1 MSKILVRT
9 AVILLVFAVCPAAA
23 QDWRRPD
30 PKAEP
35 WRDARLRLGPIFFNP
50 TFQIKDLGR
59 DDNVFNDTEDAARQD
74 LTGTLAMTSL
84 AGLQARS
91 FLFTAEQSN
100 SYTWYRTYTSE
111 RSVDGSLK
119 LIGQLRLGFIRPWV
133 GWERT
138 ETHARGGFEI
148 DARAGRETPSW
159 EAGSDLQ
166 LGWRLGLTGVYRK
179 SELKYAEGEFYD
191 GVNLAA
197 TLDRKSESIVGYGRL
212 ELTDWTSA
220 IGGVEHNRLRYTQA
234 TIRDSD
240 DIYYFGG
247 VESSTESPLGLNL
260 RAGWYEQRHKDPA
273 VIGFEGVVAN
283 GSMTFIVQDFMQV
296 SLGADRS
303 IGQSYEEIYPYY
315 IEQGGE
321 ARTTIRFSE
330 HFDLK
335 FDAKAKWL
343 RYRETFTGE
352 DLPRLDRSMVAG
364 AEFGYYFGGA
374 SGTRVGIRYEL
385 AKRNSP
391 VDLKNY
397 TRSRVYSDFRLSF

>member
-9 AVILLVFAVCPAAA
+9 AAILLVFAVCPAAA
-23 QDWRRPD
+23 QGRPD

-50 TFQIKDLGR
+50 TFQIRDLGR
-59 DDNVFNDTEDAARQD
+59 DDNVFNDAEGLERRD

-119 LIGQLRLGFIRPWV
+119 LIGQLRLGLIRPWV
-133 GWERT
+133 GWTRA
-138 ETHARGGFEI
+138 ETHERGGFEI
-148 DARAGRETPSW
+148 DARAGREMPSW
-159 EAGSDLQ
+159 EAGSDMQ
-166 LGWRLGLTGVYRK
+166 LGWRLGLTGIYRK

-191 GVNLAA
+191 GVDLKA

-247 VESSTESPLGLNL
+247 IESSTESPLGLNL

-296 SLGADRS
+296 SLAADRQ

-343 RYRETFTGE
+343 RYRETRVPLRGVR
-352 DLPRLDRSMVAG
+352 DVAG
-364 AEFGYYFGGA
+364 
-374 SGTRVGIRYEL
+374 
-385 AKRNSP
+385 
-391 VDLKNY
+391 
-397 TRSRVYSDFRLSF
+397 

>member
-9 AVILLVFAVCPAAA
+9 AVILLAFAVGPAAA
-23 QDWRRPD
+23 QDYRRPD

-50 TFQIKDLGR
+50 TFQIRDLGR
-59 DDNVFNDTEDAARQD
+59 DDNVFNDAEGLERQD

-111 RSVDGSLK
+111 RSVDGALK
-119 LIGQLRLGFIRPWV
+119 LVGQLRLGVIRPWV

-148 DARAGRETPSW
+148 DARAGRETPAW
-159 EAGSDLQ
+159 EAGSDVQ

-191 GVNLAA
+191 GVDLGAS
-197 TLDRKSESIVGYGRL
+197 LDRKAESMVGYGRL

-220 IGGVEHNRLRYTQA
+220 IGGVEYNRLRYTQA

-240 DIYYFGG
+240 DLYYFGG
-247 VESSTESPLGLNL
+247 VESSSESPLGLNL
-260 RAGWYEQRHKDPA
+260 RVGWLEQRHKDPT
-273 VIGFEGVVAN
+273 VVGFEGVVAT

-296 SLGADRS
+296 SLGADRQ
-303 IGQSYEEIYPYY
+303 IGQSYGEVSPSYLEE
-315 IEQGGE
+315 GGE

-343 RYRETFTGE
+343 RYRETFTGD
-352 DLPRLDRSMVAG
+352 DLPRLDRSLVAG

-385 AKRNSP
+385 AKRTSP